1 MPAVSI
7 FKVLIFSLLQYHFCI
22 MFCGF
27 FFLAVRHV
35 RILAPQP
42 GMEPALPALEGEVL
56 TTGPPENSPKGPLL

>member
-7 FKVLIFSLLQYHFCI
+7 CKVLIFNLLQYHFCI

-27 FFLAVRHV
+27 FFGREAC

-42 GMEPALPALEGEVL
+42 GMEPALSALEGEVL